1 MNNNL
6 DDVNKFDYKKILQQL
21 VDELSELA
29 SSTITITEKDG
40 TVRSYRTDELQE
52 DFMKIADKYQ
62 DLIFLDNKLNKK
74 NAINVSLRNILR

>member
-6 DDVNKFDYKKILQQL
+6 DDIYKFDYKKILQQL

-40 TVRSYRTDELQE
+40 TVRPYRVDELQE
-52 DFMKIADKYQ
+52 DLMKIADKYQ
-62 DLIFLDNKLNKK
+62 DIIFLDKKLNKE
-74 NAINVSLRNILR
+74 NTINLS